1 MKRAGKLALAAA
13 ALALMAGVFAL
24 YGRPDFFMTVA
35 NQIWGC
41 F

>member
-1 MKRAGKLALAAA
+1 MKPWQKVVGWSALAAA
-13 ALALMAGVFAL
+13 LLGIFGL
-24 YGRPDFFMTVA
+24 YGRPDFLLTVA

>member
-1 MKRAGKLALAAA
+1 MKRASKLALTVA